1 VTTQFQFLKECCDIL
16 QTSFLDNFIE
26 KQHLVVRLNEAEKF
40 MAARENEIRQQMNAM
55 VDHLKVQNE
64 RHILVYSCGS

>member
-1 VTTQFQFLKECCDIL
+1 M

-40 MAARENEIRQQMNAM
+40 MAARENEIRQQMNTM
-55 VDHLKVQNE
+55 VDHLKVKNE
-64 RHILVYSCGS
+64 RYILVYSCDS